1 MHPLIFALTVSML
14 AAAPDGGTSPELKG
28 VMRGNFAAL
37 VALQPILAS
46 PRAFADPANAGTLQ
60 SNLAL
65 LSRVKHVR
73 PAKDQPLPN
82 AVAGIFGE
90 AVDRARGELAAGQ
103 REQARLRLKGL
114 TSLCFGCHARK
125 PAERDT
131 LDLGRGGDAMALPP
145 AERAQF
151 FAATRQFD
159 AALLL
164 YADMLRAPPPGLA
177 DPYTQV
183 LFARNAVLISVRVK
197 DDPGFTLEVLRMAL
211 ARRDLPALVR
221 RSLERWATDA
231 EAWKAERFTAG
242 EQAPQALVDRARQLI
257 AASGAER
264 EVWPDD
270 EALVPLLRASGY
282 LDEALA
288 RQPSGPFRGEALYLL
303 AIATAE
309 ILDADLFDLDQLFLE
324 ACVRE
329 NPHSALARKCSERL
343 ADRTV
348 FLYSGSGGTRIPP
361 EVVQRLEQ
369 LKALAR

>member
-1 MHPLIFALTVSML
+1 MPVL
-14 AAAPDGGTSPELKG
+14 AAALAVSLLGASPDGGTSEEVKG

-46 PRAFADPANAGTLQ
+46 AKAFADPANAAALQ

-65 LSRVKHVR
+65 LARVKHVR

-82 AVAGIFGE
+82 AVAGVFGE

-103 REQARLRLKGL
+103 REQARLRLRGL
-114 TSLCFGCHARK
+114 TNLCYGCHARK
-125 PAERDT
+125 PADRDT
-131 LDLGRGGDAMALPP
+131 ADLGRGGDAMALPP

-164 YADMLRAPPPGLA
+164 YADLLRAPPAGLG
-177 DPYTQV
+177 DPYSQA

-197 DDPGFTLEVLRMAL
+197 DDPAFTLEVVRMAL
-211 ARRDLPALVR
+211 ARRDLPTLVR
-221 RSLERWATDA
+221 RSLERWAKDT
-231 EAWKAERFTAG
+231 EAWKAEGFAAK
-242 EQAPQALVDRARQLI
+242 EQTPAALFARAQQLI
-257 AASGAER
+257 AASGAES
-264 EVWPDD
+264 EVWPGD

-288 RQPSGPFRGEALYLL
+288 QKPSGSFRGEALYLL
-303 AIATAE
+303 AVATAQL
-309 ILDADLFDLDQLFLE
+309 LDAELWDLDQLFLE

-329 NPHSALARKCSERL
+329 NPHSALARKCVARL
-343 ADRTV
+343 GDRTV
-348 FLYSGSGGTRIPP
+348 FLYSGSGGTRVPP
-361 EVVQRLEQ
+361 EVVRRLEQ
-369 LKALAR
+369 LEALAR